1 MKTGCI
7 GSTRRTR
14 VLQPSTATPSG
25 WRRTRSLRRWR
36 SATRIASM
44 VRLVRSGCRLSL
56 PATCSSSRARKDER
70 DTTRD
75 EKLDV
80 HFGMAVEAL
89 DSCLHTGGVSGL
101 KVDQCKAI
109 LLVNDKKPKGN
120 KPELQ
125 QQVSELL
132 KDKTPEG
139 TAFPAVVAE
148 MKRLTEVAQAARAMQ
163 RPLALAAA
171 PAPALLM
178 GPVGEEG
185 A

>member
-1 MKTGCI
+1 MAQVLFEKEV
-7 GSTRRTR
+7 RDR
-14 VLQPSTATPSG
+14 VEAK
-25 WRRTRSLRRWR
+25 
-36 SATRIASM
+36 
-44 VRLVRSGCRLSL
+44 VKEH
-56 PATCSSSRARKDER
+56 RKDER